1 MSYSYYAP
9 APKSSGARTA
19 SVLLGV
25 PAAVLI
31 GILAWLRSGS
41 AAWGLVLGGLILAI
55 AMYSAFAATRGPSTF
70 IALFML
76 ALLLGSIYY
85 AVGHALEIYRAI
97 STTEGP
103 VDQADPSSVASAEA
117 AIAAANS
124 QNGFRIAL
132 TEEEIGAY
140 LQKGLA
146 EIANNP
152 IRRVE
157 VDIEDPPPGADES
170 GTLSIIG
177 FFKSGGLEF
186 SGTVGFGLDA
196 GAIRV
201 EVTHLEVGDLDLPG
215 IGRDAI
221 EDILAEVADL
231 NEVLVGLNA
240 DVQSVTLGSDQI
252 VVTGSHG
259 GGATI
264 TSAGLLSALAD
275 QAAGLGS
282 AVEPPDQR
290 LGPGEVNGTL
300 FPGVPVVVALGD
312 SLAANVGVDEPRRG
326 YVSRVHAELQRR
338 DGRTFGLRNFGVS
351 GETTGTMIRGGQLDA
366 AIAYIESVDVAYV
379 TIDIGANDLLGHLGS
394 DDCSDDIDAPDCSK
408 RLEAAFA
415 TYEANLAV
423 ILERLAAAADDAP
436 VVYLTTYNPFSLG
449 LSGGVGFEGR
459 SDEILAAFNARGI
472 AVAENLGVIVAD
484 GFGPMRGTTAATTHM
499 LDADPD
505 IHPKSVGYGILAWA
519 IIEALAAA

>member
-1 MSYSYYAP
+1 
-9 APKSSGARTA
+9 
-19 SVLLGV
+19 VLLGV
-25 PAAVLI
+25 PAAILV

-41 AAWGLVLGGLILAI
+41 AVWGLVLGVLVFAI
-55 AMYSAFAATRGPSTF
+55 AMYSAFAATRSPSIL
-70 IALFML
+70 IALLML
-76 ALLLGSIYY
+76 ALVVGSLYY
-85 AVGHALEIYRAI
+85 GVSHALEIYRAI

-103 VDQADPSSVASAEA
+103 VDEADPNSVASAEA
-117 AIAAANS
+117 AIAVANA
-124 QNGFRIAL
+124 QNGFRIVL

-140 LQKGLA
+140 LQKGLG

-152 IRRVE
+152 IRRIE
-157 VDIEDPPPGADES
+157 VDIEDAAAHAES
-170 GTLSIIG
+170 GTLSIVG
-177 FFKSGGLEF
+177 FFKSSGVEF
-186 SGTVGFGLDA
+186 SGTVGFHLDT

-201 EVTHLEVGDLDLPG
+201 DVTHLEVGDLDLPG

-240 DVQSVTLGSDQI
+240 DVQSVTLGGDQI

-264 TSAGLLSALAD
+264 TSAALLTALAD

-300 FPGVPVVVALGD
+300 FPGVPVLVALGD

-338 DGRTFGLRNFGVS
+338 DARTLGLRNFGVS

-366 AIAYIESVDVAYV
+366 AIAYIQSVDVAYV

-394 DDCSDDIDAPDCSK
+394 DDCSDDIDSPDCSK
-408 RLEAAFA
+408 RLDAAFT
-415 TYEANLAV
+415 TYEANLSV
-423 ILERLAAAADDAP
+423 ILERLAAAAADAP
-436 VVYLTTYNPFSLG
+436 VVYLTAYNPFSLG
-449 LSGGVGFEGR
+449 LAGGVGFEGR
-459 SDEILAAFNARGI
+459 SDEILAAFNAL
-472 AVAENLGVIVAD
+472 ATEVAEGLGVIVAD
-484 GFGPMRGTTAATTHM
+484 GFTPMRGTTAATTHM
-499 LDADPD
+499 LDAEPD
-505 IHPKSVGYGILAWA
+505 IHPRAIGYGILAWA
-519 IIEALAAA
+519 IIEALTAA